1 MILSI
6 IGILLSITAIGLFI
20 WLRKQQQISDGL
32 HAAELDHTH
41 HGMNAMMD
49 DFNNYQVKTDRKIA
63 ELEKKLEIK
72 TNKTDR
78 KIDKVIKNMP
88 AMVGKVVGQIE
99 LAQEKINR

>member
-1 MILSI
+1 MSI
-6 IGILLSITAIGLFI
+6 IGIVLGITALSLIY
-20 WLRKQQQISDGL
+20 WLRKEQTMDNGL
-32 HAAELDHTH
+32 NAAETDHIH
-41 HGMNAMMD
+41 QGMNVMMN
-49 DFNNYQVKTDRKIA
+49 DFNNYQVETDRKIA

>member
-1 MILSI
+1 MSV
-6 IGILLSITAIGLFI
+6 IGIVLSVVALSLIY
-20 WLRKQQQISDGL
+20 WLRKDQTMDSDL
-32 HAAELDHTH
+32 HSVETDHIH
-41 HGMNAMMD
+41 QGMNALMN
-49 DFNNYQVKTDRKIA
+49 DFNHYQVETDRKIA